1 MNVTVV
7 GSGNGGL
14 AIAYD
19 WAHHGHTV
27 NLAGTTRFTTTL
39 ADVAEAGGI
48 TATGQWEGFVP
59 IAYSGPDMA
68 RALEGA
74 ELVVIAGP
82 AFATE
87 PQAEL
92 TREHLTPDQA
102 VVVIPTS
109 CLGSAVFKKA
119 AGLALA
125 STQPIVGETS
135 TLPYAVRKTGP
146 AHLNLF
152 KKIDAGITVA
162 GLPSSGTPR
171 LHEILAQVYPTIE
184 PAKSVFETTLAN
196 GNPVIHPAVTL
207 LNAAHIERTGGAF
220 EFYAEGVT
228 ESVGRLMASVDAER
242 LAIADA
248 LGVSVL
254 PEPDLGVKQGYMTEA
269 NYTTGYSTAPG
280 FAGIAAQPALD
291 HRYLTED
298 AGYSLVLLT
307 ELARVLGVPTPTMDA
322 VIQVAGVVLD
332 RDFRAEDARS
342 LASAGLDGLSA
353 DELRA
358 L

>member
-1 MNVTVV
+1 MNVTVL

-27 NLAGTTRFTTTL
+27 SLCGTTQFSTTL

-48 TATGQWEGFVP
+48 TATGEWEGFVP
-59 IAYSGPDMA
+59 IAYSGPDIG
-68 RALEGA
+68 RAVDGA
-74 ELVVIAGP
+74 DLVVIAGP

-87 PQAEL
+87 PQAHL
-92 TREHLTPDQA
+92 VKDHLTPDQA

-119 AGLALA
+119 AGLAIDATEPL
-125 STQPIVGETS
+125 VGETS

-146 AHLNLF
+146 SEINLF

-171 LHEILAQVYPTIE
+171 LYEILAQVYPTIE
-184 PAKSVFETTLAN
+184 PAKSIFETTLAN

-207 LNAAHIERTGGAF
+207 LNAAHIERTGGEF
-220 EFYAEGVT
+220 EFYADGVT
-228 ESVGRLMASVDAER
+228 ESVGNLMAAVDAER

-254 PEPDLGVKQGYMTEA
+254 PEPELGVKQGYMKEA
-269 NYTTGYSTAPG
+269 TYTTGYSEAPG
-280 FAGIAAQPALD
+280 FAGIAAQAELD

-298 AGYSLVLLT
+298 AGYSLLVLT
-307 ELARVLGVPTPTMDA
+307 ELARVLDVPTPTMDA
-322 VIQVAGVVLD
+322 VITLSGTVLD
-332 RDFRAEDARS
+332 RDFRAEEART
-342 LASAGLDGLSA
+342 LASAGLDGLTA
-353 DELRA
+353 EELRA